1 MTEDENIAKQM
12 MTTRSRNKGKNVH
25 NEVNLPEGD
34 RLQLQQRISEFIA
47 GTDVELIIPGL
58 SNAQRKYAHKYIARL
73 GLLSRSYGSKN
84 NRVLHITHRK
94 RLKSSGCLR
103 KIELSSAS
111 RSVLEKL
118 HLYDTPSTERSAL
131 ERRQRLQNKNR
142 LRSEALLGG
151 LGPRLVPPHP
161 KRIST
166 ELYRDKRE
174 LPIYFYQ
181 DEINKILKESHI
193 FIISGETGSG
203 KTTQVPQYILNDST
217 RRSRPCRVVVTQ
229 PRRVAAVS
237 VANRVAE
244 ERGEQIGDTVGYQI
258 RLESRVQ
265 KNTNLIYT
273 TSGCL
278 LRSIMTDANDFFR
291 KISHLVIDEI
301 HERDKYTDFIL
312 ITIKDQLRK
321 NKDFKVI
328 LMSAT
333 MDINLLSKYFE
344 NCPVV
349 NVPGQGYN
357 VKIFHLEDILYRT
370 GYRTAL
376 MDKYLRSMNEI
387 GTTKCRE
394 IYTNTYKDE
403 SKSNGMQSN
412 INDTHLQLSLDALID
427 QCFAENYQ
435 CEEELFALFD
445 QIQYFVESE
454 GMPVDTVHSR
464 TGTTALMAAS
474 KCNLPKYL
482 KLFLHHKANVHLVN
496 VEGLTALDYANMHSD
511 KICMKILQSLDIVQ
525 KEQMILTEELHEKQ
539 RILYAYQKQFNDEN
553 EVDHDLILSL
563 IEGLYRSPHPG
574 AIMVFLPGYNDIVQ
588 QRDLIQSTLPVNTF
602 RICILH
608 GQMDSND
615 QIEALQRH
623 SVRKIILSTNIGQ
636 TSITIPDLAYIIDS
650 GKVKMKTHDSI
661 TESSQLQS
669 VWISKADAN
678 QRSGRAGRTQN
689 GVCYRLF
696 STATYEYMPKFS
708 VPEFMRIPLT
718 EICLYAKTL
727 DRQSDVQSYLA
738 RSLNPPSNVSVQN
751 AIKKLQILEVFDG
764 DENVTELGRHL
775 VEIPLDVQLGK
786 CLMYGIFLKCFD
798 SILTIVAY
806 HSVKDPFILP
816 TDRAAQGHA
825 SFQRKSFAGKTF
837 SDQLGI
843 LLLYKSYC
851 SVRNNKKRVREF
863 CSKYFL
869 SHSAMETFCA
879 TRRQIADLSSQKFHV
894 GQEASLFNDD
904 WNIVRCCLV
913 AGFYPNVAVID
924 REHKT
929 LISGAEKRLLL
940 QRTSALNPPGMKNF
954 KEFID
959 ELPYDWVV
967 FYEKTRV
974 GKTCSINMN
983 TIVSPVVII
992 LHCGKD
998 CLLDED
1004 ISDNSEVSDNE
1015 EPLLELKE
1023 DSSDAKINELLNKSV
1038 KALSLSEPTAAN
1050 NQSAIMSLD
1059 HWIKFELPTKDA
1071 KMLLQLRVLIKSQF
1085 EAFLRSGHCMQTS
1098 TSVYCIQKLLHSL
1111 ENIFPT

>member
-1 MTEDENIAKQM
+1 MTEDEKVAQQM
-12 MTTRSRNKGKNVH
+12 MAIRSGKRDKKVNKDII
-25 NEVNLPEGD
+25 LPEGE
-34 RLQLQQRISEFIA
+34 RLQLQHRIAEFLA
-47 GTDVELIIPGL
+47 GTDVELVIPGL
-58 SNAQRKYAHKYIARL
+58 SNAQRKYVHNYIARL

-94 RLKSSGCLR
+94 RLKLSGCLR
-103 KIELSSAS
+103 KVELSSAS
-111 RSVLEKL
+111 RLVLEKL
-118 HLYDTPSTERSAL
+118 PLYTVTERSVH
-131 ERRQRLQNKNR
+131 ERRQRIQKKNR
-142 LRSEALLGG
+142 LRCEALLGG

-161 KRIST
+161 NRIPT
-166 ELYRDKRE
+166 ELYKDKRE

-181 DEINKILKESHI
+181 DEINRILKQSPI

-217 RRSRPCRVVVTQ
+217 RRSRPCRIMVTQ

-244 ERGEQIGDTVGYQI
+244 ERGEQIGDIVGYQI

-278 LRSIMTDANDFFR
+278 LRSIMADTKDFFR
-291 KISHLVIDEI
+291 KITHLIIDEI

-312 ITIKDQLRK
+312 ITIKDQLK
-321 NKDFKVI
+321 SNKDLKVI

-333 MDINLLSKYFE
+333 MDIHLLSEYFD
-344 NCPVV
+344 NCAVV

-376 MDKYLRSMNEI
+376 MEKYLRSMDEI
-387 GTTKCRE
+387 DTPKSKE
-394 IYTNTYKDE
+394 IYMNTGKIA

-412 INDTHLQLSLDALID
+412 IIDTHLQLSLDALID
-427 QCFAENYQ
+427 QCFAENYRR
-435 CEEELFALFD
+435 EEEIFTLFD
-445 QIQYFVESE
+445 QIQYFIESE
-454 GMPVDTVHSR
+454 GMPVDTVHSL
-464 TGTTALMAAS
+464 TGTTPLMAAS

-482 KLFLHHKANVHLVN
+482 ELFLHHKANVHLVN
-496 VEGLTALDYANMHSD
+496 AEGLTALDYATIHSD
-511 KICMKILQSLDIVQ
+511 QKCMKILQSLDIVH
-525 KEQMILTEELHEKQ
+525 KDEMILNQELHEKQ

-588 QRDLIQSTLPVNTF
+588 QRDLIQSTLPVNTY

-615 QIEALQRH
+615 QTEALQRH
-623 SVRKIILSTNIGQ
+623 LVRKIILSTNIGQ

-696 STATYEYMPKFS
+696 SSATYEYMPKFS

-751 AIKKLQILEVFDG
+751 AIRKLQILEVFDG
-764 DENVTELGRHL
+764 DENVTELGKHL

-786 CLMYGIFLKCFD
+786 CLLYGIFFKCFD

-806 HSVKDPFILP
+806 HSIKDPFILP

-843 LLLYKSYC
+843 LSLYKSYC
-851 SVRNNKKRVREF
+851 SVRNNRKRVREF

-869 SHSAMETFCA
+869 SNSAMETFCA

-904 WNIVRCCLV
+904 LNIVRCCLV
-913 AGFYPNVAVID
+913 AGLYPNVAEID
-924 REHKT
+924 RAQNI

-940 QRTSALNPPGMKNF
+940 QRTSALNPPGKKNF

-983 TIVSPVVII
+983 TVVSPVVII

-998 CLLDED
+998 CILDED
-1004 ISDNSEVSDNE
+1004 TSGDSEVSDNE
-1015 EPLLELKE
+1015 EFTDIISE
-1023 DSSDAKINELLNKSV
+1023 AKINELLNKNV
-1038 KALSLSEPTAAN
+1038 KAISLSEHIAAK
-1050 NQSAIMSLD
+1050 NQNAIMSLD
-1059 HWIKFELPTKDA
+1059 HWIKYELPVKDA

-1085 EAFLRSGHCMQTS
+1085 ETFLQSGHCMQTS

-1111 ENIFPT
+1111 EI